1 MREVIHL
8 NNGWEF
14 SPEFSQLFAEGK
26 GACERVRLPHTCAV
40 TPFHY
45 FDESAYQMIC
55 GYRRVLDLSGR
66 KGRRAFI
73 CFSAAAHYAKV
84 YLDGEFVGEHKGG
97 YTSFELELTEYI
109 KSDSPLLCV
118 ELNSKEDLDIPP
130 FGKVIDYMTYGGLY
144 REVRLEYRATAFISD
159 IFAKPKVP
167 PNIKTSSKTSSKL
180 ISALRFDGVIDCDID
195 ITGEADKVLLT
206 VFEQGK
212 SEPIAQ
218 SSFPIGTGYS
228 VTVPKARLWDI
239 LSPRLYT
246 VRAELEKGGKIVDC
260 MTVETGFRG
269 AHFNKD
275 GFFLNGR
282 RVKIRGLNRHQSYPY
297 VGYAMPRSMQRLDAD
312 ILKHELACNAV
323 RTSHYPQSQ
332 HFIKQC
338 DELGLLVFTEIPGW
352 QNIGGEEWKA
362 AAVNMTKEMVRQYR
376 NHPSVILWGVRINES
391 ADDHELYV
399 RTNEAAR
406 ALDPTRQTGG
416 VRCHKKSELL
426 EDVYTYNDFVFD
438 GKGAGC
444 ESKKAVTPDISKG
457 YLITEYMGHMYPS
470 KSFDSEEH
478 RLEHALRHARV
489 LNAVNSFGDISGSFG
504 WCMFDYN
511 THKEFG
517 SGDRVC
523 YHGVCDMFRNKKL
536 AAEVYSVFQS
546 DTPVLKLSST
556 MDIGEHPAGN
566 RGRVY
571 IFTNAD
577 SVRFYKNGCFVSEF
591 THKDSPFTHLPR
603 PPIEITDYIGSQI
616 EENESFTK
624 KQARFVKDI
633 LNESTRFGMNEL
645 SINAKSKAAWLKVK
659 YGMSFEQAYQLY
671 GKYIGNWGDKSL
683 CYRFEAIKNGR
694 VIKEL
699 NVSVFETRVLN
710 VSADH
715 TELIEDETYDVA
727 LVRIRMTD
735 QNGNDLPFYNEPVTA
750 SITGEA
756 KLIGD
761 TPVMLRGG
769 MGGVYVSSIGK
780 SGKAKLTISAP
791 GTQSVEIDFSV
802 KIKEDD
808 NG

>member
-14 SPEFSQLFAEGK
+14 SPEFSERFAAGK
-26 GACERVRLPHTCAV
+26 GSYESVRLPHTCAV

-55 GYRRVLDLSGR
+55 GYRRILDLSGR
-66 KGRRAFI
+66 RGRRVFI

-84 YLDGEFVGEHKGG
+84 YLDGEYVGEHKGG

-109 KSDSPLLCV
+109 KNDSALLCV

-130 FGKVIDYMTYGGLY
+130 FGKVIDYLTYGGLY
-144 REVRLEYRATAFISD
+144 REVRLEYRSESYISD

-167 PNIKTSSKTSSKL
+167 SNIRTSGKTRSKL
-180 ISALRFDGVIDCDID
+180 ISSLRFDGVIDCDID
-195 ITGEADKVLLT
+195 ITGKADKVLLT

-212 SEPIAQ
+212 SEPVAQ
-218 SSFPIGTGYS
+218 KSCPVGTEYS

-246 VRAELEKGGKIVDC
+246 VKAELEKDGSIIDC
-260 MTVETGFRG
+260 MTVEVGFRR
-269 AHFNKD
+269 AYFNKD

-282 RVKIRGLNRHQSYPY
+282 KVKLRGLNRHQSYPY

-312 ILKHELACNAV
+312 ILKNELACNAV
-323 RTSHYPQSQ
+323 RTSHYPQSH
-332 HFIKQC
+332 HFIKRC
-338 DELGLLVFTEIPGW
+338 DEIGLLVFTEIPGW
-352 QNIGGEEWKA
+352 QNIGGKDWKSS
-362 AAVNMTKEMVRQYR
+362 AVDMTKEMVRQYR

-391 ADDHELYV
+391 ADDHDFYI
-399 RTNEAAR
+399 RTNKAAHT
-406 ALDPTRQTGG
+406 LDPTRQTGG

-438 GKGAGC
+438 GRESGC
-444 ESKKAVTPDISKG
+444 ESKKAVTSDMGKG

-470 KSFDSEEH
+470 KSYDNEEH
-478 RLEHALRHARV
+478 RLEHALRHAKV
-489 LNAVNSFGDISGSFG
+489 LDSVNSFDDISGSFG

-546 DTPVLKLSST
+546 KTPVLKISST

-577 SVRFYKNGCFVSEF
+577 SVRFYKNGCFVGEF

-616 EENESFTK
+616 EENENFTK
-624 KQARFVKDI
+624 NQARFVKDI

-645 SINAKSKAAWLKVK
+645 SLGAKSKAVWLKAK

-699 NVSVFETRVLN
+699 NVSVFESRAL
-710 VSADH
+710 SACADH
-715 TELIEDETYDVA
+715 TELLEDETYDTA

-735 QNGNDLPFYNEPVTA
+735 QNGNDLPFYNEPVSV

-756 KLIGD
+756 EIIGD

-769 MGGVYVSSIGK
+769 MGGVYVRSIGK
-780 SGKAKLTISAP
+780 SGKATLTLSAP
-791 GTQSVEIDFSV
+791 YTQSVTIDFNV